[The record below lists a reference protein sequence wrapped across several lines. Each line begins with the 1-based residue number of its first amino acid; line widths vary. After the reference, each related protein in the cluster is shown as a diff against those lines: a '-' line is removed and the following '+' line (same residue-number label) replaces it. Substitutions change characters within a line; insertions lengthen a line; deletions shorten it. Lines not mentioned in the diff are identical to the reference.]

1 MNIAQQLHI
10 GWTSVSNP
18 VGCIMNTAQHLHI
31 HRGCNRPPKIPS
43 YANRSITS
51 KYLID
56 MLIRNKLLSPY
67 LEEGAAEEG
76 ARAGR

>member
-1 MNIAQQLHI
+1 MHSAQQLDI
-10 GWTSVSNP
+10 GCTSVSNP

-43 YANRSITS
+43 TITS
-51 KYLID
+51 RYLPD
-56 MLIRNKLLSPY
+56 MLIRNKLFSPY
-67 LEEGAAEEG
+67 LEEGVVEEG